1 MLADLWHAP
10 SHHNAVGTATTGSS
24 EAIQLG
30 GLAMKRIWQEKRKA
44 AGKSIHEPGPN
55 IVMGANAQVALEKFA
70 RYFDVEMRLV
80 PISVESK
87 YRLDPKKAM
96 EYVDE
101 NTIGVYVILGS
112 THAPSFGIVFSDV
125 RIQAHTPGITNPLKK
140 WRICSTITRREPGIP
155 FQSMV

>member
-1 MLADLWHAP
+1 LAELWNAP

-55 IVMGANAQVALEKFA
+55 IIMGANAQVALEKFA

-80 PISVESK
+80 PVSVESK

-112 THAPSFGIVFSDV
+112 MNASYLGFISSLTSILRHIYWA
-125 RIQAHTPGITNPLKK
+125 L
-140 WRICSTITRREPGIP
+140 
-155 FQSMV
+155 

>member
-1 MLADLWHAP
+1 MTFKRCGFPGISILSDLWHAP
-10 SHHNAVGTATTGSS
+10 SAHQAIGTATTGSS
-24 EAIQLG
+24 EAVQLG

-70 RYFDVEMRLV
+70 RYFEVEMRLV
-80 PISVESK
+80 PVSATSK
-87 YRLDPKKAM
+87 YRLDPKRAM

-112 THAPSFGIVFSDV
+112 TLISF
-125 RIQAHTPGITNPLKK
+125 H
-140 WRICSTITRREPGIP
+140 C
-155 FQSMV
+155 

>member
-1 MLADLWHAP
+1 M
-10 SHHNAVGTATTGSS
+10 GTATTGSS

-80 PISVESK
+80 PVSVESH
-87 YRLDPKKAM
+87 YRLDPKRAM

-112 THAPSFGIVFSDV
+112 MHASNFGIVCFSD
-125 RIQAHTPGITNPLKK
+125 IHI
-140 WRICSTITRREPGIP
+140 
-155 FQSMV
+155 

>member
-1 MLADLWHAP
+1 MIVDALLEGISILSELWHAP
-10 SHHNAVGTATTGSS
+10 SHHHAVGTATTGSS

-80 PISVESK
+80 PVSVASK
-87 YRLDPKKAM
+87 YRLDPKRAM

-112 THAPSFGIVFSDV
+112 MYAPRFGTVCLSDV
-125 RIQAHTPGITNPLKK
+125 YIQAHILGITNP
-140 WRICSTITRREPGIP
+140 
-155 FQSMV
+155 

>member
-1 MLADLWHAP
+1 
-10 SHHNAVGTATTGSS
+10 
-24 EAIQLG
+24 
-30 GLAMKRIWQEKRKA
+30 MKRLWQEKRKA

-70 RYFDVEMRLV
+70 RYFEVETRLV

-96 EYVDE
+96 EYIDE

-112 THAPSFGIVFSDV
+112 MNVPGSGCI
-125 RIQAHTPGITNPLKK
+125 TPLTFTYRHLHRPL
-140 WRICSTITRREPGIP
+140 
-155 FQSMV
+155 